1 MAQINKTK
9 IFCIVTGILII
20 LYLAFF
26 SFFSLVNID
35 GDSMYP
41 TLKDTNKVVI
51 KKTKEINRFDIVVF
65 NSPRYDS
72 LYSTKKPMKLI
83 KRVVAVPN
91 DTVEIDEGFLIVNG
105 KIYKETYVNTEID
118 DTDYKNIYGDF
129 DMSEIT
135 PKKKIPKGMYL
146 VLGDN
151 RTNSTDSR
159 DFGLISSE
167 NILGKAETTLHW
179 NISKNKKLYD
189 FQPTILK

>member
-20 LYLAFF
+20 LYLVFF

-41 TLKDTNKVVI
+41 TLKDNNKVVI

-72 LYSTKKPMKLI
+72 LYSSKNPMKLI